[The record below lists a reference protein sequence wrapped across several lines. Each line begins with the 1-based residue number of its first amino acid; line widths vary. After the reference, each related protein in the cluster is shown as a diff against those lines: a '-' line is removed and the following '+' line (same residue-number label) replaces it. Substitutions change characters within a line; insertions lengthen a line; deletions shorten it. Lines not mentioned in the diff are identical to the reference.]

1 MLETSDNP
9 FALATL
15 AHLETQN
22 TQQNET
28 RRFESKLRF
37 IRNLYAK
44 GWRKERIIE
53 LFHFIDWIM
62 RLPDYLES
70 ELWVEI
76 LNFEEERKMRYVGSV
91 ERTGYKRGWDEGK
104 TEERPESIE
113 LGLSLKFG
121 DDAAMPLMSSIRNLQ
136 DPDRLIM
143 IRDTIRMAGSID
155 EKSGNWYRAGRGRH
169 KPSLI
174 ATASARSCTTS
185 ENSDGA

>member
-1 MLETSDNP
+1 MEFRNFRADMLETSDNP

-22 TQQNET
+22 TRQNET

-44 GWRKERIIE
+44 GWSKERVIE
-53 LFHFIDWIM
+53 LFHFIDGVM

-70 ELWVEI
+70 ELWGEI
-76 LNFEEERKMRYVGSV
+76 LKFEEERKMRYVSSV
-91 ERTGYKRGWDEGK
+91 VRIGYKRGWDEGK
-104 TEERPESIE
+104 TEERLESIE

-121 DDAAMPLMSSIRNLQ
+121 DDAAMTLMSSTRNLQ

-143 IRDTIRMAGSID
+143 IRDAIRMAGSI
-155 EKSGNWYRAGRGRH
+155 EEIRQLVSSRQGQA
-169 KPSLI
+169 
-174 ATASARSCTTS
+174 
-185 ENSDGA
+185 